1 MTFIF
6 FILDQAGAQ
15 DRNEVGF
22 LQNRSTYTL
31 FSCMQERLNSSFFR
45 NC

>member
-1 MTFIF
+1 MHLFESKILLCKLRLDSDSNVTLIF

-22 LQNRSTYTL
+22 AKS
-31 FSCMQERLNSSFFR
+31 
-45 NC
+45 